1 MVSLLL
7 ITMYNFHM
15 KKQLEELSKDELI
28 KIAER
33 YSIYGVKSMNKKEL
47 IRKILD
53 ANGIDVIVKEKKQVK
68 LKKTNSTKL
77 QLVAFSLLILAFFV
91 MTFSQFFN
99 SFYYDKNITGHRTD
113 YYFLVL
119 SVLSFGWSMFVFRS
133 WLKSGEF
140 NVIMIAMML
149 LSIGWFIYQM
159 IGYHKQMTNLKAIRD
174 GIVGKVPAGEDYRY
188 ITQIPLHR
196 TMFYV
201 WIGTTIG
208 LMSVS
213 GSLFAIQKILYK

>member
-15 KKQLEELSKDELI
+15 KKQLEELSKEELL
-28 KIAER
+28 KIATR

-53 ANGIDVIVKEKKQVK
+53 ANGINVQVKEKKQVK

-174 GIVGKVPAGEDYRY
+174 GIVGNVPAGENYHY

-196 TMFYV
+196 TMFFV